1 MASLSKNFVAGMLI
15 FGFFIIVTLCL
26 QFIAH
31 KDVDSFAN
39 YSIVA
44 HRNKKA
50 FTRAMNCRCLPGSI
64 PRWSGPGSEYYC
76 HNLSDSSYDVCY

>member
-39 YSIVA
+39 YSTIA
-44 HRNKKA
+44 NKKKKA

-64 PRWSGPGSEYYC
+64 PRIGAHSYYC